1 MLPKR
6 HRLTTAAFNRFFKRG
21 RRFHGTYLTLVY
33 TPDDT
38 FAGAVVVG
46 KKVYRRAV
54 DRNRLR
60 RQLYPTLAAFKDTQA
75 ATGIFQCLVKPA
87 AASVPVAA
95 VRAELAALL
104 AQAHKAR

>member
-6 HRLTTAAFNRFFKRG
+6 HRLSVAAFNQFFKRG
-21 RRFHGTYLTLVY
+21 RRRHGTYLTVVY
-33 TPDDT
+33 TPHDS

-60 RQLYPTLAAFKDTQA
+60 RQLYPVLREFFT
-75 ATGIFQCLVKPA
+75 ATNTTGVYQCLVKPA
-87 AASVPVAA
+87 AAQVPIAT
-95 VRAELAALL
+95 VRAELATLL
-104 AQAHKAR
+104 AQVSKDR